1 MRLAADDTTVD
12 ESELS
17 AEEWTARE
25 AARRR
30 REIGDVVARCR
41 AARRMSVRRL
51 AIETGIPERVIRDL
65 EAGIE
70 VDVGHAVLIAEA
82 VGLDPMTALRRAATT
97 PPPAPAEIDDGEAL
111 PAPGD

>member
-1 MRLAADDTTVD
+1 MRLAIDDPTVD
-12 ESELS
+12 DPELS

-41 AARRMSVRRL
+41 AARRMPVRRL
-51 AIETGIPERVIRDL
+51 AIETGVSESTIRDL
-65 EAGIE
+65 EAGRP

-82 VGLDPMTALRRAATT
+82 LGLDLMTALRRAAAAT
-97 PPPAPAEIDDGEAL
+97 PAPAELDDEAL